1 MRRFALLPV
10 VVLVAL
16 AAPAAASAAPPD
28 VDFTVTP
35 SLPAPG
41 DVVTFTAAID
51 DEGDHVRLVS
61 WDFNGDGIPELS
73 GPPALMR
80 TVVWTFRTTGV
91 HQVTLT
97 ATNRRSEMGSINKP
111 LTVTD
116 PSPVTEP
123 PPPDTGAAGSAAPGT
138 TFSVPASEVAGTS
151 ARGTVRLRLL
161 APFPI
166 VRLQGRVIHGGAAIR
181 RLTVSAPRGARVRVT
196 CSGGGCFTDRV
207 TLVKVARKTQI
218 VRFHGMERRL
228 KPGAVIRI
236 YVGRDGRIGKYTQFV
251 IRKDAVPEREDRCLI
266 TLSRSPSA
274 CPST

>member
-1 MRRFALLPV
+1 MRRFVLLPV

-28 VDFTVTP
+28 VDFTATP
-35 SLPAPG
+35 SLPATG
-41 DVVTFTAAID
+41 DAVTFAATVD
-51 DEGDHVRLVS
+51 DEGVDVTLLS

-73 GPPALMR
+73 GPAAAMR
-80 TVVWTFRTTGV
+80 TVSWTFRTTGV

-97 ATNRRSEMGSINKP
+97 ARNLLAEMGSINKP
-111 LTVTD
+111 LTVVD

-123 PPPDTGAAGSAAPGT
+123 QPPGSSAAGAAPGP
-138 TFSVPASEVAGTS
+138 TFSVPASAVAGAT
-151 ARGTVRLRLL
+151 AQGTVRLRLM

-166 VRLQGRVIHGGAAIR
+166 VRLQGRVVRGGAAIR

-196 CSGGGCFTDRV
+196 CSGGGCFTDRA
-207 TLVKVARKTQI
+207 TLVKIARKTQI
-218 VRFHGMERRL
+218 LRFHGMERRL

-236 YVGRDGRIGKYTQFV
+236 YVGRDGRIGKYTRFV
-251 IRKDAVPEREDRCLI
+251 IRKDAVPAREDRCLI